1 MTGEARSQV
10 AGGSSGDHASGGI
23 FEGVQALRFVA
34 ALLVVVTHATFYVS
48 NRLLPDWATWEAG
61 TVGVDIFFVISG
73 FVMIM
78 TVSPFRAAPQG
89 WRYFAMRRV
98 VRIVPMY
105 WLATTAKILTLL
117 VLPGIALR
125 SALDPQHILFSYLFL
140 PSRNEAGVV
149 EPVLGVGWTLTF
161 EMYFYA
167 VFALALLLRVSPFLF
182 AGSWMVAASIVGAL
196 LVGDTD
202 SPWAVYLDRVVLYFV
217 VGMAIGKLVQLGYV
231 RWAPALVSVL
241 LAVAVVLAVAGDAG
255 WYRSSWF
262 RFVIVSALV
271 LAVVWAEP
279 LLRGRVPSWLLF
291 LGDASYS
298 IYLFHPLVAPVVP
311 ELMARLDLRVGWLGV
326 LGAMAL
332 ALVVSCLIYV
342 MVERRVLAWGRRLPY
357 AGRIP
362 VPGSRASTA

>member
-1 MTGEARSQV
+1 MRPQFRPDVQGLRAV
-10 AGGSSGDHASGGI
+10 AVMLVAISHAGVNGFDGGFI
-23 FEGVQALRFVA
+23 
-34 ALLVVVTHATFYVS
+34 
-48 NRLLPDWATWEAG
+48 
-61 TVGVDIFFVISG
+61 GVDIFFVISG